1 MWRMGQEMGL
11 PFVFTIGRVH
21 TADCRPDHE
30 RAKMAARKSS
40 IGQPENWP
48 DRYMSLSEAS
58 AYVGF
63 SKRTLYRRIEEGK
76 LVAYQF
82 ADSREL
88 RLSINDIRALMV
100 PVSN

>member
-1 MWRMGQEMGL
+1 M
-11 PFVFTIGRVH
+11 FTIERVR
-21 TADCRPDHE
+21 TAGCRPHHE
-30 RAKMAARKSS
+30 RAKMAEKKSS
-40 IGQPENWP
+40 TGQQENWP

-58 AYVGF
+58 KYVGF

-88 RLSINDIRALMV
+88 RLSINDVRALMV